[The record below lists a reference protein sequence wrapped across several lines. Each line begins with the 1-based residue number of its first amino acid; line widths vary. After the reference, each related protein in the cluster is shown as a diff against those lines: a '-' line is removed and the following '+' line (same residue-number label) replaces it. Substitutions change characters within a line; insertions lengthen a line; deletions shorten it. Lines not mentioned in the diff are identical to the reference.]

1 MCQFKYGADVIS
13 RSCDMLV
20 VPVTECNRPIK
31 KEIQPQS
38 DIRTHVVVMGS
49 HYQYQTLLLGNK
61 RRRRF
66 SLANNRQA
74 RFSLADK
81 RQACFS
87 LADKMFEIT

>member
-1 MCQFKYGADVIS
+1 MPFAGLNRAGYVIL
-13 RSCDMLV
+13 RYCDMLV

-38 DIRTHVVVMGS
+38 DHRTFGCDGITFSVPDTQV
-49 HYQYQTLLLGNK
+49 TGNK
-61 RRRRF
+61 RQR
-66 SLANNRQA
+66 

-81 RQACFS
+81 RQARLS